1 MKKIIV
7 FVLVFLRIAL
17 TAQSGLVGEYY
28 NGENFETKVLTRID
42 KKIDFGWW
50 NDSPAS
56 GVNREHYS
64 IRWIGKLVT
73 PEKGKYIFSAKV
85 DDGIRLWVN
94 DIPLINAWEYQDMG
108 DFSNSIYLEK
118 GIAYTIKVEYFNG
131 PLEGEIT
138 LLWQTPSQV
147 NRSDYNYKNFTP
159 VSENYLFQPNYNS
172 PKIPAK
178 SRVSQNLASPF
189 SKQNLPAVKPVK
201 PPKKNI
207 PTFNELDADLKVQQ
221 VFFIKSLDKM
231 TDNSI
236 ERLNKVVTLLKN
248 HQTAVVFLKGH
259 TDILGNSEVNMK
271 LSVSRAKAVA
281 DYLQSKNIDAS
292 RIRSEGYG
300 STEPLNKFPKNE
312 EERAVN
318 RRVEFIII
326 NDSDD

>member
-1 MKKIIV
+1 MKKLIV
-7 FVLVFLRIAL
+7 FILIVSRIAL

-42 KKIDFGWW
+42 KKIDFAWW

-64 IRWIGKLVT
+64 IRWIGKLVA

-94 DIPLINAWEYQDMG
+94 GTPLINAWEYHDMG
-108 DFSNSIYLEK
+108 DFSNSIYLKK
-118 GIAYTIKVEYFNG
+118 GVAYTIKVEYFNG

-147 NRSDYNYKNFTP
+147 NKSDYNYKNFIP
-159 VSENYLFQPNYNS
+159 ISENYLFQSSYNP
-172 PKIPAK
+172 PKIPEK
-178 SRVSQNLASPF
+178 NKVSQNPA
-189 SKQNLPAVKPVK
+189 LPLNKKNFPVVIKVK

-207 PTFNELDADLKVQQ
+207 QTFSELDADLDVKQ

-231 TDNSI
+231 TNNSI
-236 ERLNKVVTLLKN
+236 ERLDRVVTFLK
-248 HQTAVVFLKGH
+248 TYLKATVFLKGY

-281 DYLQSKNIDAS
+281 DYLQSKKIDES
-292 RIRSEGYG
+292 RIRFEGHG
-300 STEPLNKFPKNE
+300 STELLNKSPQTE
-312 EERAVN
+312 DEHAIN
-318 RRVEFIII
+318 RRVEFII
-326 NDSDD
+326 NNPRH